1 MPEKGQDGGELMSF
15 RPEGW
20 QNPHRDRWKELDHVM
35 TLEEDYETNQH
46 FSFEAG
52 ADAMLEALREKGN
65 ADLLRFIYAVVKVR
79 PIETIGKGKFIFI
92 PDEEVS

>member
-1 MPEKGQDGGELMSF
+1 MSL

-20 QNPHRDRWKELDHVM
+20 QNPYRDSWGKLAHEM
-35 TLEEDYETNQH
+35 TLQEDYETTQH
-46 FSFEAG
+46 FSYEAG

-65 ADLLRFIYAVVKVR
+65 ADLLGFIYAVVKVR

>member
-1 MPEKGQDGGELMSF
+1 MNW

-20 QNPHRDRWKELDHVM
+20 CIP
-35 TLEEDYETNQH
+35 LEIKPLGESGKTAWLEIDK

-79 PIETIGKGKFIFI
+79 PIETIGKGKFVFI